1 MTPSTEKQRVAIRGM
16 HCASCSS
23 RIEKV
28 LASTEGIRAAAVN
41 LAAESLEVEWEPSRL
56 SLADIAGIVKTLG
69 FELVL
74 PEKETRLT
82 LAIGGMTCA
91 SCAARIEKVVG
102 DMPGVRTMQVNLA
115 TESAAA
121 VFDPEVVS
129 LRQIREAIERLGF
142 KAQVASLAG
151 GSDFERQQEEAVIRL
166 AAMAKRLYPA
176 FTFAVL
182 LLLLSMGEMAGLPLP
197 LFLAPHHAPFTF
209 ALVQF
214 FLVLPIMWSGRNFYQ
229 LGFPALLR
237 GAPNMDSLIAIGT
250 GAAFVYSTWNL
261 IEIGLGIE
269 VMVRVMDLYFESAGV
284 LIALVSLGKYLEAR
298 SKVRTSDAI
307 RQLMALAPE
316 EATLLLPGVGSG
328 AEPEPGP
335 GPGIEEQKKI
345 PVAEIEVGDILL
357 VKPGE
362 RIPVDGSVVKGRS
375 SVDESML
382 TGESLP
388 VSKEVGDPV
397 VGATL
402 NKNGLL
408 QVRAEKVGQDT
419 VLARIITMVREAQG
433 SKAPIAN
440 LADRISL
447 YFVPTV
453 IVLAILA
460 GLSWYFIGQA
470 DFSFALRIFIAVL
483 VIACPCAMGLA
494 TPTSIMVGTG
504 RGAQLG
510 VLVKSGEALEMAQK
524 IDAIV
529 FDKTGTLTHGRPEL
543 TDIQAVA
550 PGIDVPQ
557 ILSLVASAESGSEHP
572 LAEAIVNAAREKG
585 LTLAEPSHFEAVPGR
600 GIRAM
605 VRGENVLLGNREF
618 MVEQDVTGLGLVVE
632 QIAHGFAGDGK
643 TALYCAADGKLIA
656 LLAIADRLKAEVP
669 ATISAL
675 EQMGIK
681 IFMLTGDNEITARAI
696 AAQAGIS
703 EVFAQ
708 VLPDQKVEKV
718 AALQAEGFRVAM
730 VGDGINDAPALAK
743 ADVGIAMGTGID
755 VAIESG
761 DIVLMKGHLS
771 GLLAALSLSR
781 ATMRNIKQNLFW
793 AFIYNIIGIPV
804 AAGVLHLFGGPTL
817 NPMIAGGA
825 MAMSSVSVVSNA
837 LRLRFFTPPGH
848 NRRQSPAV

>member
-1 MTPSTEKQRVAIRGM
+1 MASSTEKQRLSIRGM

-28 LASTEGIRAAAVN
+28 LSSTEGIRRAVVN
-41 LAAESLEVEWEPSRL
+41 LAAESLEVEWDSGSL
-56 SLADIAGIVKTLG
+56 SLGDIAGIVKGLG

-74 PEKETRLT
+74 PEKEIRLA
-82 LAIGGMTCA
+82 LAITGMTCA
-91 SCAARIEKVVG
+91 SCSARIEKVVG
-102 DMPGVRTMQVNLA
+102 GMAGVRSMQVNLA
-115 TESAAA
+115 TESAMV

-129 LRQIREAIERLGF
+129 QRQIREGIERLGF
-142 KAQVASLAG
+142 SAKVAGPAG
-151 GSDFERQQEEAVIRL
+151 GSDFARQQEEALLRL
-166 AAMAKRLYPA
+166 AAMEKRLYPA
-176 FTFAVL
+176 FAFAVL

-197 LFLAPHHAPFTF
+197 VFLAPHHAPFTF
-209 ALVQF
+209 AFVQF
-214 FLVLPIMWSGRNFYQ
+214 LLVLPIMWSGRNFYQ
-229 LGFPALLR
+229 LGFPALWR
-237 GAPNMDSLIAIGT
+237 GAPNMDSLIAVGT

-269 VMVRVMDLYFESAGV
+269 VMARVMDLYFESAGV

-316 EATLLLPGVGSG
+316 EATLLVEGG
-328 AEPEPGP
+328 
-335 GPGIEEQKKI
+335 EEQKRI
-345 PVAEIEVGDILL
+345 PVAEIEAGDILL

-388 VSKEVGDPV
+388 VSKEAGDSV

-408 QVRAEKVGQDT
+408 QMRAEKVGQDT

-470 DFSFALRIFIAVL
+470 EFSFALRIFIAVL

-524 IDAIV
+524 IDAVV

-543 TDIQAVA
+543 TDVQPIAA
-550 PGIDVPQ
+550 EMDVGQ

-605 VRGENVLLGNREF
+605 VREQNILLGNREF
-618 MVEQDVTGLGLVVE
+618 MAEQNVTGLGMAVE

-643 TALYCAADGKLIA
+643 TALYCAAEGRLIA

-675 EQMGIK
+675 QGMGIK

-837 LRLRFFTPPGH
+837 LRLRFFNPPTA
-848 NRRQSPAV
+848 NRSH